1 MRVFET
7 KSELQSYLNKLRA
20 ENRTVGL
27 VPTMGALHSGHLEL
41 VKRSASE
48 NDVTVVSIFVNPTQ
62 FNNQE
67 DLEKYPKPLQQD
79 LELLSGMEGELAI
92 FTPEVSEI
100 YPQGL
105 ASRTYDFEGLDR
117 VMEGAFRPGHFDGV
131 GTIVEQLLRTVSPD
145 RAYFGEKDF
154 QQLQIIRK
162 LVEREA
168 LPVTI
173 VGCPIVREDSG
184 LAMSSRNGRL
194 TESGRKE
201 AAFIYKTLQAAR
213 EQFGTK
219 NAQEVTEWVETQFHG
234 HPALELEY
242 IQISDAETLE
252 PAKGFTEDRKY
263 RAFIAVYADGVR
275 LIDNIALN

>member
-7 KSELQSYLNKLRA
+7 KSELQSFLNKLRA

-41 VKRSASE
+41 VKRSSAE
-48 NDVTVVSIFVNPTQ
+48 NDLTVVSIFVNPTQ

-67 DLEKYPKPLQQD
+67 DLDKYPKPLQQD
-79 LELLSGMEGELAI
+79 LELLSALQAELAI

-100 YPQGL
+100 YPSGL
-105 ASRTYDFEGLDR
+105 ESRTYDFEGLDR
-117 VMEGAFRPGHFDGV
+117 VMEGQFRPGHFDGV
-131 GTIVEQLLRTVSPD
+131 GTIVEQLLRTVNPD

-162 LVEREA
+162 LVAQEK
-168 LPVTI
+168 LPVQI
-173 VGCPIVREDSG
+173 IGCPIVREASG

-194 TESGRKE
+194 SDSGRKE
-201 AAFIYKTLQAAR
+201 AAFIYKTLQSAR
-213 EQFGTK
+213 EHFGTK
-219 NAQEVTEWVETQFHG
+219 NAQEVVEWVKAQFHE
-234 HPALELEY
+234 HPALDLEY

-252 PAKGFTEDRKY
+252 PAGGFTEDRKY